1 MLMDT
6 GISRHTIKV
15 SSTAEFALT
24 DHTMGNLKMGS
35 SGFRKS
41 GGLSG
46 YDTGC
51 AIRRL
56 QVQTLVRVVFTLKK
70 KKFNDHRMV
79 DSTKSTLARNCL
91 TELSS

>member
-46 YDTGC
+46 YGTGC

-56 QVQTLVRVVFTLKK
+56 QVQTLV
-70 KKFNDHRMV
+70 
-79 DSTKSTLARNCL
+79 
-91 TELSS
+91 